1 MNLKNLLEYIEVLTW
16 QEKFT
21 EQDIIEGEK
30 RPKEVSLVC

>member
-30 RPKEVSLVC
+30 GPKEVSLVC